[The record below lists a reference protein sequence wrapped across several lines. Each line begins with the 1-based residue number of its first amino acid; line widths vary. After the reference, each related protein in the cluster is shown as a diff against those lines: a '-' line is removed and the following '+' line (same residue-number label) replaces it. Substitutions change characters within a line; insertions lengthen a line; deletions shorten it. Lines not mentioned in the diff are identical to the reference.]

1 MPFQPVSRL
10 QNLALFKNLSFAE
23 VESILQSGR
32 QKKVGSEIFFFV
44 QDDPANAFYVLIQ
57 GKVRLSQ
64 FTSDGQQI
72 LLRIIVPIT
81 PFGAVALAENERY
94 PVSAQAIEPATA
106 IVWTKES
113 LDRLL
118 VKYPQLAIN
127 AVKILAEH
135 VQEFQQR
142 FTEIATQRVER
153 RLARMILRLANQIG
167 VKTER
172 GVEVNLPLSR
182 QDLAEMVGTTLYTVS
197 RTLSQWETQGLI
209 HSGRE
214 RLIILHPHGLVKIA
228 EEES

>member
-153 RLARMILRLANQIG
+153 RLARMILRLANQTGI
-167 VKTER
+167 KTER

>member
-32 QKKVGSEIFFFV
+32 QKKVGSQEFFFM
-44 QDDPANAFYVLIQ
+44 QDDPADAFYVLIQ

-106 IVWTKES
+106 IVWSKAS

-153 RLARMILRLANQIG
+153 WLARMILRLANQIG

-182 QDLAEMVGTTLYTVS
+182 QDLAEMVVTTLYTVS